1 MAADSHVCSSEQ
13 WLLGG
18 FHGDFLLSRYPDLK
32 ARDGPNIRAET
43 REGACSLP
51 VVTAI
56 SHEGAQTYKCP
67 TLPVSWLFLSTLKL
81 KRLRC

>member
-56 SHEGAQTYKCP
+56 SHEGAQTLQVFH
-67 TLPVSWLFLSTLKL
+67 TASFVALPVNSET
-81 KRLRC
+81 